1 MAQAAL
7 GSLLLIKK
15 TQTERMNM
23 TLRWVPYLLSALIA
37 CSAGC
42 GAPEEELLQPF
53 SLDRCSAPVDFKDHA
68 AYLAAV
74 TDAAQRNLPA
84 AYIDAILAQNAT
96 VVWEGTPG
104 SSRILV
110 STWIKHTFYDSKLGL
125 DNQPLGGDAFITLG
139 RTFQRCCQATSNT
152 NGKSKAAVVRRMEE
166 LLGLP
171 DNNGKLRV
179 AEFWVNP
186 SDMFRPCADPSVTTD
201 HCERVPPPGVSADH
215 TKWFADYQTN
225 SYIQDASSPG
235 YPFTGVGYTYDWGSA
250 AKVGPSEFVVPKT
263 ALVKISALTPTEDY
277 CGASA
282 P

>member
-1 MAQAAL
+1 
-7 GSLLLIKK
+7 
-15 TQTERMNM
+15 M
-23 TLRWVPYLLSALIA
+23 TNRCVPYLFLALASFGI
-37 CSAGC
+37 GC
-42 GAPEEELLQPF
+42 GEPEEELLPAF
-53 SLDRCSAPVDFKDHA
+53 SVDRCNATVDLKDHA

-74 TDAAQRNLPA
+74 MEAAQRNMSS
-84 AYIDAILAQNAT
+84 AYIDAIVAQNPN

-110 STWIKHTFYDSKLGL
+110 STWIKHSFYDSKLGM
-125 DNQPLGGDAFITLG
+125 DNQPIGGDAFITLG
-139 RTFQRCCQATSNT
+139 KTFQRCCQAASGANS
-152 NGKSKAAVVRRMEE
+152 KSKAAVVRRMEE

-171 DNNGKLRV
+171 DENGKLRV

-186 SDMFRPCADPSVTTD
+186 SDMFRPCANPDVTTD
-201 HCERVPPPGVSADH
+201 RCDRMPPPSVSAAH
-215 TKWFADYQTN
+215 TKWFEDYQTN
-225 SYIQDASSPG
+225 SYVQNANSPG

-263 ALVKISALTPTEDY
+263 ALVKISALTPTEEY